1 MPIYLKLIKGTGSKR
16 DIMELGFCMDN
27 DEGITIDT
35 DTALKECFTI
45 TLETYERLQKLVEYG
60 QMYEEVDKSHK
71 SEFKDLNVED
81 IDNYK

>member
-1 MPIYLKLIKGTGSKR
+1 MPIYLKLVKGHGSKD

-27 DEGITIDT
+27 DEAINIDT

-45 TLETYERLQKLVEYG
+45 TPETLERLKKLVEFG

-71 SEFKDLNVED
+71 SEFKDLDVSEEE
-81 IDNYK
+81 K